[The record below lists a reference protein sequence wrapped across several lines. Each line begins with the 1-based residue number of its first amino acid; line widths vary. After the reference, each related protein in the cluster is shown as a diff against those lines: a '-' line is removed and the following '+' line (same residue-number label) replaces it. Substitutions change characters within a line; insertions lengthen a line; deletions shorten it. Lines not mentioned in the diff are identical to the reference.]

1 MAYIDGF
8 VVPVLP
14 GQRDAYVEMARNAA
28 DIFREHGAIR
38 VVECLSDDVPHGKV
52 TDFYRAVAAKEE
64 ETIAFSWIVWP
75 SKEARDAGM
84 AKVMADDRMNPKDAM
99 PFDLQRIIFGGF
111 VVAVDTDEGEG
122 Q

>member
-1 MAYIDGF
+1 MAYVDGF

-14 GQRDAYVEMARNAA
+14 GQREAYVQMARNAA
-28 DIFREHGAIR
+28 AIFREHGATR

-52 TDFYRAVAAKEE
+52 TDFYRAVAAEE
-64 ETIAFSWIVWP
+64 GETIAFSWIAWP

-84 AKVMADDRMNPKDAM
+84 AKVMADQRMDAM
-99 PFDLQRIIFGGF
+99 KPPFDMQRIIFGGF
-111 VVAVDTDEGEG
+111 VVALDTDEGEG

>member
-14 GQRDAYVEMARNAA
+14 GQREAYVAMARNAA

-52 TDFYRAVAAKEE
+52 TDFYRAVAAKED

-84 AKVMADDRMNPKDAM
+84 AKVMADDRMPKDAM
-99 PFDLQRIIFGGF
+99 PFDMQRIIFGGF
-111 VVAVDTDEGEG
+111 TVALDTDEGEG
-122 Q
+122 R